1 MHVKIQG
8 GGKNTGVHANT
19 GSCAALVEYLQH
31 EDAERLAEGKEVFDF
46 FTGQGIRVTPG
57 EVIEKIDRNHR
68 KLCNDDAKFFH
79 IDVDPSPDE
88 IRAMGTTDAEIVAS
102 ATILCQKLTDIY
114 AKNFNHDKIKS
125 GKDIMVF
132 FKPHFKRGD
141 DGILEFHIHG
151 IVSRKDI
158 HNQVKLSPMSNHR
171 KTTKGPVNGG
181 FDRKEFAL
189 KIEKVFDE
197 TFHYQRKV
205 SDTFEYK
212 LAMKQGTVEE
222 RAEQESKLTSEES
235 REINT
240 RKAEEIIPDVSLSLH
255 DTLARIDARR
265 RNEYWN
271 KYHSELKPK
280 YDTLKATCDQSFKL
294 YSTAKDKY
302 GIVSKE
308 ISDRYTRLHSV
319 YDEMNRRNDDIQ
331 RAKTAKGA
339 WKAISALVF
348 AMNPVAG
355 LLVRLVSGIITEAN
369 TTAAI
374 QARRAL
380 RMEAQSIKTSID
392 TLQAEQRKL
401 RTSKNELL
409 KNYIEDKEEKL
420 AFQKE
425 ITALKNELDKPI
437 PEEQVKKVFSDFA
450 KKYSEHLAQK
460 EGREPEANSV
470 LAGTVA
476 AYSRQNEILS
486 TFQEARSPETLRQA
500 MANHGLSFSE
510 EVNRHGVTDIT
521 ITASGDKPFTVK
533 VSKFGADYARQVM
546 DAYEKATKRRP
557 AYKVERSIERAR
569 TVGIAKKTSSLIES
583 HNIEK
588 SQRQTPDRN
597 QGQEPDRGQS
607 LTPGG
612 GGGRHM

>member
-1 MHVKIQG
+1 M
-8 GGKNTGVHANT
+8 
-19 GSCAALVEYLQH
+19 
-31 EDAERLAEGKEVFDF
+31 
-46 FTGQGIRVTPG
+46 
-57 EVIEKIDRNHR
+57 
-68 KLCNDDAKFFH
+68 
-79 IDVDPSPDE
+79 
-88 IRAMGTTDAEIVAS
+88 
-102 ATILCQKLTDIY
+102 
-114 AKNFNHDKIKS
+114 
-125 GKDIMVF
+125 
-132 FKPHFKRGD
+132 
-141 DGILEFHIHG
+141 
-151 IVSRKDI
+151 
-158 HNQVKLSPMSNHR
+158 
-171 KTTKGPVNGG
+171 
-181 FDRKEFAL
+181 
-189 KIEKVFDE
+189 
-197 TFHYQRKV
+197 
-205 SDTFEYK
+205 
-212 LAMKQGTVEE
+212 
-222 RAEQESKLTSEES
+222 
-235 REINT
+235 
-240 RKAEEIIPDVSLSLH
+240 
-255 DTLARIDARR
+255 
-265 RNEYWN
+265 
-271 KYHSELKPK
+271 
-280 YDTLKATCDQSFKL
+280 KATCDKSFQL
-294 YSTAKDKY
+294 YSTAKDQY

-374 QARRAL
+374 QARQAL
-380 RMEAQSIKTSID
+380 RMEAQSIKASID
-392 TLQAEQRKL
+392 TLQGEQREL
-401 RTSKNELL
+401 RSSKSELL

-450 KKYSEHLAQK
+450 KKYGEHLAQK
-460 EGREPEANSV
+460 EGKEPEAKSM
-470 LAGTVA
+470 LTGTIA
-476 AYSRQNEILS
+476 AYSRKNEILS
-486 TFQEARSPETLRQA
+486 AFREAKSPETLQQA
-500 MANHGLSFSE
+500 MANHGLSFTE